1 MERIVAK
8 LLIYGDMPEDSILVQ
23 LSDVYRDW
31 HADKYTKE
39 DLITRCYK
47 QIKRM
52 LVLGTAYAFDRN
64 LWHNYL
70 TYLLIMDEN
79 PFTLTCEKVG
89 SKEGSVNHFAIND
102 FHAFRELFNFDFSE
116 LEQELGIDCFS

>member
-8 LLIYGDMPEDSILVQ
+8 LLIYGDLPEDSILLNLAGVC
-23 LSDVYRDW
+23 RDL
-31 HADKYTKE
+31 HSSEYNKE
-39 DLITRCYK
+39 DLIARVYK
-47 QIKRM
+47 QVKKL
-52 LVLGTAYAFDRN
+52 LVLGTSCAFDKN

-79 PFTLTCEKVG
+79 PFSLTCEKVG

-102 FHAFRELFNFDFSE
+102 FHAYRELFNYDFSE
-116 LEQELGIDCFS
+116 LEEKLGIDG